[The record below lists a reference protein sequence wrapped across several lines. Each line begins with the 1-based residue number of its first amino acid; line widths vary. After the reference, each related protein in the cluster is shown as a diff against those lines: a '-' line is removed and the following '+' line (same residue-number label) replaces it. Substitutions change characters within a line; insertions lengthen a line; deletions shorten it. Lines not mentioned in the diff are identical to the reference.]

1 MTGSRLR
8 KGSAVDE
15 DVIDGDLILMNLD
28 TRRVTILNPA
38 ARVLWDFVEDL
49 PTRGELLGLL
59 LEAFPDRSADE
70 VERELDALLGTLTAQ
85 GFLAAAA

>member
-1 MTGSRLR
+1 MTGSKLR

-38 ARVLWDFVEDL
+38 ARVLWDVVEDL
-49 PTRGELLGLL
+49 PTRGELLELL
-59 LEAFPDRSADE
+59 LEAFPDRSAGE
-70 VERELDALLGTLTAQ
+70 VERGLDALLGTLTAQ